1 MSSSLKLKEM
11 ENVKLKED
19 NKKLAKR
26 FMQKKADD
34 QLPFSLL
41 KVNYKLKLLATVN
54 DKIYTWKKSFKS

>member
-1 MSSSLKLKEM
+1 MSEMSSSLKLKEM

-34 QLPFSLL
+34 QLPFTLE
-41 KVNYKLKLLATVN
+41 KVNIGVRMLLP
-54 DKIYTWKKSFKS
+54 

>member
-1 MSSSLKLKEM
+1 M